1 MTSKQKAGLLIIL
14 VGVYLLVLN
23 FFPDLQ
29 QYLRNII
36 SWPLILILFGS
47 YLVFSKK

>member
-1 MTSKQKAGLLIIL
+1 MTSRQKAGLLIIL
-14 VGVYLLVLN
+14 VGIYLLVLN
-23 FFPDLQ
+23 FFPNLG

-36 SWPLILILFGS
+36 SWPLILILLGS

>member
-1 MTSKQKAGLLIIL
+1 MTSRQKAGLLFVLAGI
-14 VGVYLLVLN
+14 YLFILN
-23 FFPDLQ
+23 FFPNLG

-36 SWPLILILFGS
+36 SWPMVLIILGA